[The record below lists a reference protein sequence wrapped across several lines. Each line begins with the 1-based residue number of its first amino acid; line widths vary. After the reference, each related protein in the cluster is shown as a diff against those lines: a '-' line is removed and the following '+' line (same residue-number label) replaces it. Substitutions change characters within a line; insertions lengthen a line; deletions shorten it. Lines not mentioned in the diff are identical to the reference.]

1 MACTSGWWTRFF
13 SGVVFDLQRR
23 FRTGDDT
30 RAEADFLER
39 HLVGRHPAP
48 GGPGDARASLLD
60 VPCGD
65 GRLAV
70 ELAGRG
76 HRLTGVDQSDEI
88 LDHARRNAAARLA
101 DRASG
106 ITWHRG
112 DMRDLR
118 GVPDHGELTGAFNC
132 GNSFGYFGDGGD
144 RSALAAVYG
153 ALAPGGRFVLESLL
167 VAETVLPQMESR
179 DWRVFGDAF
188 VLMEPEYDP
197 LRSELRTAYTFVT
210 GDGVETRHAV
220 YRIYTCRELCGLFDA
235 VGFVDLQL
243 FGSLEGDPYELGSP
257 VLWLVA
263 TRPR

>member
-1 MACTSGWWTRFF
+1 MPHPSGWWTRFF

-39 HLVGRHPAP
+39 YLTPRGAE
-48 GGPGDARASLLD
+48 DSAATLLD

-70 ELAGRG
+70 ELTARG
-76 HRLTGVDQSDEI
+76 HRLTGVDQSEEI
-88 LDHARRNAAARLA
+88 LDHARQTAAARFG
-101 DRASG
+101 DRKPESPPE

-118 GVPDHGELTGAFNC
+118 DVPGHGGFTGAFNC
-132 GNSFGYFGDGGD
+132 GNSFGYFGDEGD
-144 RSALAAVYG
+144 RAALAAVYD
-153 ALAPGGRFVLESLL
+153 ALVPGGRFVLESLL
-167 VAETVLPQMESR
+167 VAETILPQMESR
-179 DWRVFGDAF
+179 DWRVFGEAF
-188 VLMEPEYDP
+188 LLMEPEYDP
-197 LRSELRTAYTFVT
+197 LRGELHTAYTFVT
-210 GDGVETRHAV
+210 GDGVETRHAY
-220 YRIYTCRELCGLFDA
+220 YRVYTCRELCGLFDA

-257 VLWLVA
+257 GLWLVG

>member
-1 MACTSGWWTRFF
+1 MAQPSGWWTRFF

-23 FRTGDDT
+23 FRTADDT

-39 HLVGRHPAP
+39 HLVP
-48 GGPGDARASLLD
+48 GGPDESEASLLD

-70 ELAGRG
+70 ELAARG

-88 LDHARRNAAARLA
+88 LVHARQSAAARLG
-101 DRASG
+101 DPEPG

-118 GVPDHGELTGAFNC
+118 DVPGHGGFTGAFNC
-132 GNSFGYFGDGGD
+132 GNSFGYFGDEGD
-144 RSALAAVYG
+144 RAALAAVYG

-167 VAETVLPQMESR
+167 AAETVLPQMEGR
-179 DWRVFGDAF
+179 DWRLFGEAF
-188 VLMEPEYDP
+188 LLMEPEYDP

-210 GDGVETRHAV
+210 GDGVETRHAC
-220 YRIYTCRELCGLFDA
+220 YRVYTCRELCALFDA

-243 FGSLEGDPYELGSP
+243 FGSLEGEPYELGSP
-257 VLWLVA
+257 SLWLVG